1 MSWHPCNAQ
10 DGKALVDVIEK
21 QLSRIACTMAD
32 VCSASTDGGGE
43 NVGKEGLHAFLQ
55 PLGTGCVR
63 KRGLE
68 HLSWRICD
76 AGLAAAKILGED
88 HKSICNYLRDG
99 IAWTRLQAIATTT
112 VAQGGLGLMRMHSA
126 EFRSAFSP
134 APPAVIEGRPET
146 DMKFLRLE

>member
-10 DGKALVDVIEK
+10 DDKAFVDIIEK
-21 QLSRIACTMAD
+21 QLSRISCTMAD
-32 VCSASTDGGGE
+32 VVCAATDGGGE

-55 PLGTGCVR
+55 SLGTGCVR

-99 IAWTRLQAIATTT
+99 ITWTRLQAIATTP
-112 VAQGGLGLMRMHSA
+112 ADQGGLGLMPMHSA
-126 EFRSAFSP
+126 AFRAAFSP
-134 APPAVIEGRPET
+134 APPAVIEDRPET
-146 DMKFLRLE
+146 DMSFLRLE